1 MDRFNDLLSEV
12 AKAASEKY
20 GGTKRSDLKDSDFLF
35 PETRSF
41 PIVTP
46 KDVPDAISNFGRMKS
61 NMSYQTFL
69 RKLYNMTKRKGPEF
83 VAALPEASKQQLGL
97 KKNNSKS
104 YVGNLDDDLLTPTE
118 TNYFELDR
126 VNLANLKTGDMVKN
140 VNESCKHYG
149 SEGYVDDV
157 SELPDFMGQVVR
169 YTASNSGPTW
179 SKGDKLVKTP
189 NQLVVM
195 HKSKVEGDGTQVN
208 EMGGYQ
214 GNEGPVVDPTL
225 LMSQGPDFQNQTQEN
240 ETEPSTEM
248 DEYKDEY
255 LEMSIASI
263 KAIAAHA
270 HGILSAL
277 EDNEKKD
284 TIEEN
289 LTESW
294 LQGKI
299 AVTEENM
306 RTIHDFVMFSEPE
319 TDTEDSEAAV
329 EPTDIKKKHHKL
341 TIKQLPTSRFYNRKD
356 PFPDVQDPQ
365 NKDIDNDNTPYL
377 DDFSGVWAEKKPG
390 LWDNIR
396 KKKEREGKNYKPTKP
411 GEKGRPS
418 PEQWNKLTKKKD
430 NS

>member
-1 MDRFNDLLSEV
+1 MDRINDLLSEV
-12 AKAASEKY
+12 AKAAGEKY

-35 PETRSF
+35 PATRSF

-46 KDVPDAISNFGRMKS
+46 QDVPDAISNFGRMKGK
-61 NMSYQTFL
+61 MSYPAFL
-69 RKLYNMTKRKGPEF
+69 RKLYNMAKRKGPEF
-83 VAALPEASKQQLGL
+83 VSALPEASKKQLGL
-97 KKNNSKS
+97 KEKTSKG

-126 VNLANLKTGDMVKN
+126 VNLASLKTGDMVKN

-189 NQLVVM
+189 NQLVM
-195 HKSKVEGDGTQVN
+195 MRRPKVEGDGTQVN

-240 ETEPSTEM
+240 ETEPLTEM

-255 LEMSIASI
+255 FEMSVASI

-284 TIEEN
+284 TVSSN

-319 TDTEDSEAAV
+319 TDTENSEATV
-329 EPTDIKKKHHKL
+329 NPVDPKKKQHKL
-341 TIKQLPTSRFYNRKD
+341 SIKELPTSRFYYRKD
-356 PFPDVQDPQ
+356 PMPDIEDPQ
-365 NKDIDNDNTPYL
+365 NKDMEDDNAPYL
-377 DDFSGVWAEKKPG
+377 DDFSGVWAKNKPG

-396 KKKEREGKNYKPTKP
+396 KKREREGKKYRPAKP